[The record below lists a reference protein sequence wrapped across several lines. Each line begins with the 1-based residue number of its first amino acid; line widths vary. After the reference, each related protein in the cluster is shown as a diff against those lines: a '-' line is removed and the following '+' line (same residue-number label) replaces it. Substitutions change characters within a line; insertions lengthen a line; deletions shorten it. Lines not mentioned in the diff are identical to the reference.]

1 MNSASTV
8 LRGAGGTTQYGR
20 NSVAPPGNQAA
31 NRENKPRP
39 GAWKPPAYSTRGLK
53 IDDRRQKNPV
63 LNEVLFKS
71 WNPAHEIAVDPVAV
85 TELIRQID
93 IDSLKCE

>member
-39 GAWKPPAYSTRGLK
+39 GAWKPPAYSTGTSLYSA
-53 IDDRRQKNPV
+53 V
-63 LNEVLFKS
+63 LAAATV
-71 WNPAHEIAVDPVAV
+71 
-85 TELIRQID
+85 
-93 IDSLKCE
+93 